1 MNYLKKNSINTN
13 NQFIPLTIQIQNYYI
28 NLIK

>member
-13 NQFIPLTIQIQNYYI
+13 NQFISLTIQIQNYYI